1 VAPPSPWQEA
11 ARADVAGDPG
21 RAAAVY
27 AQIGARPDEAHARLA
42 AAKRLLGQGRLAE
55 GRSELDR
62 ALVFYREVG
71 ASAHLAAARELLFA
85 LT

>member
-1 VAPPSPWQEA
+1 MDDLAF
-11 ARADVAGDPG
+11 VAG
-21 RAAAVY
+21 
-27 AQIGARPDEAHARLA
+27 
-42 AAKRLLGQGRLAE
+42 AE